1 MEAKRIEDG
10 MIRAVA
16 CSPDGK
22 LIATAGSAGVAL
34 LAADTMEIAHT
45 FPTPETAECLA
56 FSPDSNRVCVGL
68 RGGKVIITDVSGR
81 PVKTIATK
89 APGFVTVAWSPDG
102 KHICLGQYEPIL
114 TLIDTRNWKSQALD
128 PGVYDDSGRTAVRF
142 ETDGESILSTAGNQ
156 LMRWQKAGA
165 RYVAE
170 PVLHAAH
177 DGRFTEL
184 VPGPDGSFAVLE
196 DTEPACYLHQWRPAA
211 GETTKA
217 VKLPDYFSKLGWA
230 EKDRC
235 FVAGE
240 LAGSKLVYRTA
251 ARLAEAS
258 HTPKDVGNY
267 AIACMEAFPR
277 SGFLLIG
284 TRSGFLL
291 Y

>member
-1 MEAKRIEDG
+1 M
-10 MIRAVA
+10 
-16 CSPDGK
+16 
-22 LIATAGSAGVAL
+22 LAG
-34 LAADTMEIAHT
+34 DTMEIVHT
-45 FPTPETAECLA
+45 FPTSGTAECLA
-56 FSPDSNRVCVGL
+56 FSPEGDRICAGL
-68 RGGKVIITDVSGR
+68 HGGKVIIADVSGR

-89 APGFVTVAWSPDG
+89 APGFGTVAWSPDG
-102 KHICLGQYEPIL
+102 NYLCLGQYEPIL
-114 TLIDTRNWKSQALD
+114 TLIDTGNWKSQALD

-142 ETDGESILSTAGNQ
+142 ETDGKSILSTAGNQ

-165 RYVAE
+165 RYVSE

-196 DTEPACYLHQWRPAA
+196 DAEPACYLHKRGPAA
-211 GETTKA
+211 SETTKV
-217 VKLPDYFSKLGWA
+217 VKLPDYFSKLGWS
-230 EKDRC
+230 ERDQC

-251 ARLAEAS
+251 ARLSEAS
-258 HTPKDVGNY
+258 HTPKDIGGY
-267 AIACMEAFPR
+267 ALSCMEAFPA